1 MDDIRRLTF
10 LLQQES
16 HLRIHN
22 RSKEV
27 ESEHPSLGGSV
38 VPELRKK
45 MKIDLNII
53 SICVDQCLPMIN
65 VAQNTRRRISH
76 SIQL

>member
-27 ESEHPSLGGSV
+27 EFEHPSLGGNV
-38 VPELRKK
+38 VPELKK
-45 MKIDLNII
+45 TMKIDLNTI
-53 SICVDQCLPMIN
+53 SIRLDQCLPMIN
-65 VAQNTRRRISH
+65 VAQNTRRRTSH